1 MSEKKEK
8 ESTMASTGEREIEQ
22 IRARKLREMEE
33 QATAMKAR
41 TSTGEALIDHPVTV
55 TDKTFVETVRKYP
68 LVVVDCWAPWC
79 GPCRLIAPAID
90 ELAKEYAGRVVF
102 GKLNV
107 DENPRIATEYAIMA
121 IPTLFIFKCG
131 DPVDVIQ
138 GALPKPYLEAKIKE
152 WL

>member
-1 MSEKKEK
+1 MREEK
-8 ESTMASTGEREIEQ
+8 ENESMAISTGEREIEQ
-22 IRARKLREMEE
+22 IRARKLREMGERVAAVKE
-33 QATAMKAR
+33 G
-41 TSTGEALIDHPVTV
+41 SSGEAIIDHPIVIN
-55 TDKTFVETVRKYP
+55 DKSFVETVKKYP

-79 GPCRLIAPAID
+79 GPCRMIAPVLE

-107 DENPRIATEYAIMA
+107 DENPRTATEYAIMA
-121 IPTLFIFKCG
+121 IPTLFIFKGG

-138 GALPKPYLEAKIKE
+138 GALPKPYLDAKIKE

>member
-1 MSEKKEK
+1 MRGEK
-8 ESTMASTGEREIEQ
+8 EEDVAGGAEEREIER
-22 IRARKLREMEE
+22 IRARKLREMGER
-33 QATAMKAR
+33 AAAAK
-41 TSTGEALIDHPVTV
+41 TGKSSSEAIIDHPLVI
-55 TDKTFVETVRKYP
+55 TDKTFVETIKRYP

-79 GPCRLIAPAID
+79 GPCRMISPVID

-107 DENPRIATEYAIMA
+107 DENPKTAAEYAIMA
-121 IPTLFIFKCG
+121 IPTLFIFKGG